1 MPRLTEREWRRRYPG
16 RTWSISKKPS
26 PWKSKLLKKGIVS
39 HEPRFGFYD
48 KEELARL
55 SSEAYLYIHCAWVEV
70 EGLSCVEALREG
82 IVPVIAKGRL
92 TATSQFALDERSIF
106 PVFDAKALAE
116 KIDWWI
122 EHREE
127 HDRMRKLY
135 AESVKK
141 YDQTIS
147 TAKLIEMYKSR
158 SRSGRRYPV
167 IYLLHGARGDEASWI
182 TQGGLLPVLD
192 SLLQDRKILVVF
204 PNMNSYDSE
213 NDFAKSRHKGA
224 LESFFEVDG
233 AVETSFVRDVVG
245 ATDSLF
251 RTIPEKEARA
261 IAGLSLGG
269 MQALYISA
277 SSPDTFGYVG
287 IFSAPL
293 HSALRNG
300 PYSSFYKEIDG
311 KIDAQFKNPPLLY
324 HIYVGEKDI
333 YKATMEKFCNE
344 LGKKGYEYS
353 FFLDEGGHQWAQ
365 WQSFAGNF
373 ISELI
378 KTLPED

>member
-1 MPRLTEREWRRRYPG
+1 MRFLKKLIVPAALLLLIPSCSVTRKIPADYPALG
-16 RTWSISKKPS
+16 PEYTSTDG
-26 PWKSKLLKKGIVS
+26 KLLSVTYPTSIPG
-39 HEPRFGFYD
+39 PRERRMYVF
-48 KEELARL
+48 
-55 SSEAYLYIHCAWVEV
+55 
-70 EGLSCVEALREG
+70 
-82 IVPVIAKGRL
+82 VPE
-92 TATSQFALDERSIF
+92 D
-106 PVFDAKALAE
+106 
-116 KIDWWI
+116 
-122 EHREE
+122 
-127 HDRMRKLY
+127 Y
-135 AESVKK
+135 
-141 YDQTIS
+141 
-147 TAKLIEMYKSR
+147 
-158 SRSGRRYPV
+158 SRSGSRYPV
-167 IYLLHGARGDEASWI
+167 LYLLHGARGDEASWI

-333 YKATMEKFCNE
+333 YKATMEKFCKE
-344 LGKKGYEYS
+344 LEKKGYEYS